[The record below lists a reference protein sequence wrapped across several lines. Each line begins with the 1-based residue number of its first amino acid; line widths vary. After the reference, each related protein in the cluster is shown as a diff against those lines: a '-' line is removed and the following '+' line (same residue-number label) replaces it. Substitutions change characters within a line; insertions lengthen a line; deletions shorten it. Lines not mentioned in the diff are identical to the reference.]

1 MKDTIQLSM
10 SEISL
15 KENAQMLTSSLA
27 WGGAKTLEQLK
38 KLDWLKN
45 ISEYGI
51 IMYIREAE
59 HRGWIR
65 TKIKKGEPNLYM
77 PTVKGRRMAET
88 RD

>member
-1 MKDTIQLSM
+1 M

-15 KENAQMLTSSLA
+15 KENAQMLTSSLV

-38 KLDWLKN
+38 QLDWLKN

-59 HRGWIR
+59 HHGWIR
-65 TKIKKGEPNLYM
+65 TKITKGEPNLYM
-77 PTVKGRRMAET
+77 STVKGRRMANA

>member
-1 MKDTIQLSM
+1 M
-10 SEISL
+10 SELSL
-15 KENAQMLTSSLA
+15 KENAQMLTSSLV

-38 KLDWLKN
+38 ELDWLKN

-59 HRGWIR
+59 SRGWIK
-65 TKIKKGEPNLYM
+65 TKFVEGKPNTYIS
-77 PTVKGRRMAET
+77 TVKGRRVADT

>member
-1 MKDTIQLSM
+1 M
-10 SEISL
+10 SKLSL
-15 KENAQMLTSSLA
+15 KENAQMLTSSLT

-38 KLDWLKN
+38 ELEWLQN

-59 HRGWIR
+59 HHGWIR
-65 TKIKKGEPNLYM
+65 TKFTDGKPNVYLS
-77 PTVKGRRMAET
+77 TAKGRKMANE